1 MRYEVVGLHATW
13 QIYQQ
18 LFRRSQARSEFL
30 RESAADFFQII
41 HDSLSN
47 DIEIALSR
55 LGDPA
60 STRVNKEDKPNAT
73 LRRLLDHVASLDIK
87 PLTTE
92 LRRLLDVYNHQCS
105 AIRIR
110 RNKLLAH
117 ADLGA
122 LIRKYAEGEPP
133 LLNGPLSSVTPLD
146 LEQAFA
152 TLREFMN
159 TFERHFEQSE
169 TAYEHIVMHEDG
181 DAVVHLLAEG
191 KRYDELLRDD
201 AVEWDDLRKTKYWDV

>member
-1 MRYEVVGLHATW
+1 MHATR

-18 LFRRSQARSEFL
+18 LFRRSQTRSEFL

-47 DIEIALSR
+47 DIEIGLSR

-60 STRVNKEDKPNAT
+60 STRVNKPNAT
-73 LRRLLDHVASLDIK
+73 LRRLFDHVASFDVE

-92 LRRLLDVYNHQCS
+92 LRRLLDLYNHQCS
-105 AIRIR
+105 PIRVR

-122 LIRKYAEGEPP
+122 VLRKYAEGEPP
-133 LLNGPLSSVTPLD
+133 PLSGPLPNVTPLD
-146 LEQAFA
+146 LEQAFE

-159 TFERHFEQSE
+159 TIERHFERSE
-169 TAYEHIVMHEDG
+169 TAYEDIVMHEDG
-181 DAVVHLLAEG
+181 DALVHLLAEG
-191 KRYDELLRDD
+191 RRYDELLKDD
-201 AVEWDDLRKTKYWDV
+201 AVPWDDLRKTKYWVV

>member
-1 MRYEVVGLHATW
+1 M
-13 QIYQQ
+13 
-18 LFRRSQARSEFL
+18 

-60 STRVNKEDKPNAT
+60 STRVNKEEKPNAT
-73 LRRLLDHVASLDIK
+73 LRRLLDHLSSLDVE

-92 LRRLLDVYNHQCS
+92 LRSLLDLYSHQCS

-122 LIRKYAEGEPP
+122 VLRKYAEGEPP
-133 LLNGPLSSVTPLD
+133 LLDGPLPSVTPLD
-146 LEQAFA
+146 LGQALE
-152 TLREFMN
+152 TLRQFMN

-169 TAYEHIVMHEDG
+169 TAYEDIVMHEDG

-191 KRYDELLRDD
+191 RRYDELLRGG
-201 AVEWDDLRKTKYWDV
+201 AIEWDDLRKTKYWDV